1 MARNSMWLQGET
13 CGFIAPGLRA
23 NLNAIDPH
31 GLSVGLPQLMS
42 DLPAH
47 GKRFVQRASGYV
59 STWVAGQQVQRH
71 GEITSARP
79 GQLVRMK

>member
-1 MARNSMWLQGET
+1 M
-13 CGFIAPGLRA
+13 RA
-23 NLNAIDPH
+23 DLNAIDPH
-31 GLSVGLPQLMS
+31 KLSVGLPQLMR

-47 GKRFVQRASGYV
+47 GKRFVQRASGYA

-71 GEITSARP
+71 GEITNARP